1 MNKGTTYF
9 TLKECEDSIYFRLKE
24 CAELADV
31 IEAAETG
38 YISLNGDDI
47 RKLDRIL
54 LEQISG
60 CLNRQN
66 EKVASAATLATN
78 D

>member
-1 MNKGTTYF
+1 MNRDT
-9 TLKECEDSIYFRLKE
+9 IYFRLKE

-38 YISLNGDDI
+38 YIALNREDI
-47 RKLDRIL
+47 RNLDRIL
-54 LEQISG
+54 LEQIG
-60 CLNRQN
+60 ECMNRQN
-66 EKVASAATLATN
+66 EKVASAATLATK